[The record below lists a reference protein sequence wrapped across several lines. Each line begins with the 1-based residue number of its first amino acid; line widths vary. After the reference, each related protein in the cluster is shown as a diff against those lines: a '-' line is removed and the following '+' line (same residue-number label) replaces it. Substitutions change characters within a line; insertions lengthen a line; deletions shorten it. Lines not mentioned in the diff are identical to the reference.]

1 MISHENILKFL
12 GQSER
17 RDNLSSLG
25 SEYWLATEYHPKGSL
40 YDYLK
45 ANLVSW
51 ENLCKIALSIG
62 KGLGMVSYKIVI
74 TTILVTSIL
83 CKKLTAFL
91 CFQKMID
98 KV

>member
-62 KGLGMVSYKIVI
+62 EKSFLEDLSITNLIPIQIDSHLVALTSLKGSEII
-74 TTILVTSIL
+74 
-83 CKKLTAFL
+83 
-91 CFQKMID
+91 
-98 KV
+98 

>member
-62 KGLGMVSYKIVI
+62 KGLGMVSYKILII
-74 TTILVTSIL
+74 TIFS
-83 CKKLTAFL
+83 
-91 CFQKMID
+91 D
-98 KV
+98 KFI